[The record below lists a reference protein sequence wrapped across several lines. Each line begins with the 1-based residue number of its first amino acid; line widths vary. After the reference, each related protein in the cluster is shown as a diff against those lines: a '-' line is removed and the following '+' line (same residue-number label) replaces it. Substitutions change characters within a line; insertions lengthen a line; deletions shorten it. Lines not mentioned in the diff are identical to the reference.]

1 MTRADNLERPRAVTV
16 VVVLTYL
23 SGILSVLG
31 GLLLVLVSRNSAAQ
45 AQLEAGSG
53 VLLTAGIVSIIIG
66 IVTILV
72 ARGLRHGRRA
82 ARLIVTIVMALQII
96 TSVVALFS
104 GNSQALSSIA
114 QIVVS
119 AAVIFLLW
127 SGAAKSFFQ
136 H

>member
-31 GLLLVLVSRNSAAQ
+31 GLLLVLVSRNSASQ

-82 ARLIVTIVMALQII
+82 A
-96 TSVVALFS
+96 
-104 GNSQALSSIA
+104 G
-114 QIVVS
+114 
-119 AAVIFLLW
+119 
-127 SGAAKSFFQ
+127 
-136 H
+136 